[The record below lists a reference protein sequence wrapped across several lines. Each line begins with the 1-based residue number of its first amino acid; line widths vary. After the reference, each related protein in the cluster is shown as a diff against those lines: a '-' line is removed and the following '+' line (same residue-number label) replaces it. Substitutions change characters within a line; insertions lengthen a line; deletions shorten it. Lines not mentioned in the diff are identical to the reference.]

1 MEAFRHPRPDLDDA
15 SVLDAFAA
23 ELHGSVVLPGT
34 PDYEEA
40 RLVHHANADRRPAV
54 IVRSADASDVVRT
67 VRFARETGRRLS
79 VRGGGHS
86 LAGYGTNNGGI
97 VLDLSPM
104 KALHIDVDRRLAW
117 AQPGLTAGEYTNA
130 AAAHGLATPF
140 GDTGSVGIS
149 GLTLGGGIGWLVR
162 KYGLAID
169 ALQAV
174 EIVTAD
180 GRQVVA
186 SETSHPDLFWAIRG
200 GGGNFGI
207 VTRFQYK
214 LYPVGQILG
223 GALFM
228 PATKEVLRALVPV
241 ASSAPEELTTISFL
255 MGLPPLPFIPAE
267 RVGELSLAVM
277 FVWSGDPA
285 EGQAAI
291 QPFREVATP
300 IADVAMPMPYP
311 GIYEF
316 TKEGERRA
324 LAVHRSRFLD
334 GLADDAVDAI
344 LEAAQH
350 RTSPFTMIQLRVLG
364 GAMSR
369 VAADATAFAHRDA
382 PVMFISIAP
391 FEDPSSEPV
400 HRAWTESL
408 FEALEPHDAGVYSNF
423 LEAEG
428 EDRIRAAYPGGTYE
442 RLADIKRRY
451 DPSNL
456 FDQNQ
461 NIRPALAVG

>member
-1 MEAFRHPRPDLDDA
+1 MEAFRHQRPDLDDA
-15 SVLDAFAA
+15 SVLEAFAS
-23 ELHGSVVLPGT
+23 ELHGSLVLPGT

-40 RLVHHANADRRPAV
+40 RLVHNANTDRRPAV
-54 IVRSADASDVVRT
+54 IVRAADASDVART
-67 VRFARETGRRLS
+67 VRFANDSGRRLS

-86 LAGYGTNNGGI
+86 LAGYGTNDGGI
-97 VLDLSPM
+97 VLDLGAM
-104 KALHIDVDRRLAW
+104 KGLHIDPDRRLAW

-140 GDTGSVGIS
+140 GDTASVGIA
-149 GLTLGGGIGWLVR
+149 GLTLGGGIGYLAR
-162 KYGLAID
+162 KYGMAID

-174 EIVTAD
+174 EMVTAD
-180 GRQVVA
+180 GRQVIA
-186 SETSHPDLFWAIRG
+186 SETSHPDLFWAVRG
-200 GGGNFGI
+200 GGGNFGV

-214 LYPVGQILG
+214 LYPVGEVLG
-223 GALFM
+223 GALFL
-228 PATKEVLRALVPV
+228 PPTREVLRALVPI
-241 ASSAPEELTTISFL
+241 ASSAPDELTTISFL
-255 MGLPPLPFIPAE
+255 MGMPPAPFIPAE
-267 RVGELSLAVM
+267 RVGELALVVV

-285 EGQAAI
+285 DGQAAI
-291 QPFREVATP
+291 QPFRDVATP
-300 IADVAMPMPYP
+300 IAEAVMPMPYP

-316 TKEGERRA
+316 TKQAENRA

-334 GLADDAVDAI
+334 GLGDDAVDAI
-344 LEAAQH
+344 LEAANT

-364 GAMSR
+364 GAMGR
-369 VAADATAFAHRDA
+369 VPNDATAFAHRDA
-382 PVMFISIAP
+382 PVMFLSITP
-391 FEDPSSEPV
+391 FMDPESEPV

-423 LEAEG
+423 LEVEG
-428 EDRIRAAYPGGTYE
+428 QDRVRAAYPGGTYE

-461 NIRPALAVG
+461 NIRPALAMG